1 MRKTNRVASGGLSW
15 ENPTL
20 TTLTVDAKKRVRLP
34 DAKPGQVFSVEGTS
48 EAGFTLIPVKV
59 DSSEPFP
66 PGSLLKYFTD
76 ERDELETIL
85 AKGCVQGPE

>member
-1 MRKTNRVASGGLSW
+1 M
-15 ENPTL
+15 

-59 DSSEPFP
+59 DSNEPFP
-66 PGSLLKYFTD
+66 PGSLLKYFTK
-76 ERDELETIL
+76 ERDELESIL
-85 AKGCVQGPE
+85 AKGCIQGPE